1 MSCFVPLINII
12 ILCHYNIITIAISH
26 HTYFGESEANE
37 AVERCVQL
45 HSLVKSSKQKCN
57 KVVKIVG
64 KCKVILREREKI
76 LGRTFLVVRLHIFDP
91 LERSISNKIDCRQF
105 KGRPKMLLTQY
116 TERNF
121 NIKVHNKYN

>member
-45 HSLVKSSKQKCN
+45 HSLVKSSKQKYN
-57 KVVKIVG
+57 KVVKIVDKCIVMVNITG
-64 KCKVILREREKI
+64 KSEIERILKSNI
-76 LGRTFLVVRLHIFDP
+76 LGPASSDF
-91 LERSISNKIDCRQF
+91 
-105 KGRPKMLLTQY
+105 
-116 TERNF
+116 
-121 NIKVHNKYN
+121 